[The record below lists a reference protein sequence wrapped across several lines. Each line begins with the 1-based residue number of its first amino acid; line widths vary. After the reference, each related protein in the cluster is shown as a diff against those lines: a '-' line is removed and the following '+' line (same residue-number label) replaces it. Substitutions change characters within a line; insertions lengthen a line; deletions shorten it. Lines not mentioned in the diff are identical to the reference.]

1 MKNKILLA
9 ITAILFGTLHGNAQL
24 LNNTLDNWGPK
35 TTTLV
40 GIPFVFP
47 TETHTYNDPI
57 DWSTGNQATTNSGLG
72 NGAYVTQDTVMKYE
86 GYSSARLESNSITL
100 PAVGT
105 FVIPGVLVNGSF
117 VINPTDFA
125 ASGGLDP
132 FSVPGTGS
140 RVVGPKPS
148 SLVGYFNYIPA
159 GSDSCQIIAALV
171 DASRNEVARATFAY
185 GGTTA
190 GFVRFEV
197 PFIYMS
203 CNAVDTMIIIA
214 SSSPFSSGVGSGVD
228 GSVLWVDSIA
238 VSTTPAVN
246 VPPITMD
253 DSVTTLK
260 NTPVTTTTLL
270 SNDVDCEAT
279 TLSLLSIAVPPVH
292 GTATPAGN
300 DVTYIPALNYVGAD
314 QYTYQV
320 QDGGGAR
327 STGVVFVN
335 VNNTIGIDEIKAT
348 AIQIFPNPANT
359 SFTMTVAHPALS
371 QFSMTDIAGNLVMT
385 GAAVSG
391 TNKIETSS
399 IANGLYILH
408 LLDSNNNTIGV
419 TKVTVQ
425 H

>member
-9 ITAILFGTLHGNAQL
+9 ITAILFGTFHGNAQL

-260 NTPVTTTTLL
+260 NTPVTATTLL

-359 SFTMTVAHPALS
+359 SFTMTVVHPALS
-371 QFSMTDIAGNLVMT
+371 KFSMTDIAGNLVMT

>member
-1 MKNKILLA
+1 M
-9 ITAILFGTLHGNAQL
+9 
-24 LNNTLDNWGPK
+24 
-35 TTTLV
+35 
-40 GIPFVFP
+40 
-47 TETHTYNDPI
+47 
-57 DWSTGNQATTNSGLG
+57 
-72 NGAYVTQDTVMKYE
+72 
-86 GYSSARLESNSITL
+86 
-100 PAVGT
+100 
-105 FVIPGVLVNGSF
+105 VNGNF

-125 ASGGLDP
+125 SSGGLDP

-148 SLVGYFNYIPA
+148 SLVGYFKYIPA

-171 DASRNEVARATFAY
+171 DASRTEVARASFEY

-197 PFIYMS
+197 PFNYIS

-228 GSVLWVDSIA
+228 GSVLWVDSIG
-238 VSTTPAVN
+238 VSTTPLVN
-246 VPPITMD
+246 VPPMTMD

-260 NTPVTTTTLL
+260 NTPVTTTNLL

-279 TLSLLSIAVPPVH
+279 TLSLVSISIPPVH
-292 GTATPAGN
+292 GTATPSGN
-300 DVTYIPALNYVGAD
+300 NVTYVPTLNYVGAD
-314 QYTYQV
+314 QYTYRV
-320 QDGGGAR
+320 QDGGGAT
-327 STGVVFVN
+327 SNGVVFVN
-335 VNNTIGIDEIKAT
+335 VNNTVGIDALNTT

-359 SFTMTVAHPALS
+359 NFALTVVDPRLTRYT
-371 QFSMTDIAGNLVMT
+371 MTDIAGNMVLA

-399 IANGLYILH
+399 IANGWYILN
-408 LLDSNNNTIGV
+408 LMDNNNNTIGV

>member
-1 MKNKILLA
+1 MKNRILLA
-9 ITAILFGTLHGNAQL
+9 ITAILIGTLNGNAQL

-148 SLVGYFNYIPA
+148 SLVGYFNYIPS

-171 DASRNEVARATFAY
+171 DASRNEVARATFSY

-270 SNDVDCEAT
+270 TNDVDCEAT
-279 TLSLLSIAVPPVH
+279 ALSLLSIAVPPVH

-348 AIQIFPNPANT
+348 AIQIFPNPAHT
-359 SFTMTVAHPALS
+359 SFTMTVTHPTLS
-371 QFSMTDIAGNLVMT
+371 RYSMTDIAGNVVMT
-385 GAAVSG
+385 GTAVSG
-391 TNKIETSS
+391 ANKIETST
-399 IANGLYILH
+399 IANGLYILN
-408 LLDSNNNTIGV
+408 LVDNNNNTIGV

>member
-1 MKNKILLA
+1 MKNKLLLA
-9 ITAILFGTLHGNAQL
+9 IVAIIFGTLNGNAQL
-24 LNNTLDNWGPK
+24 LNSSLDNWGPK

-140 RVVGPKPS
+140 RVVGPKPA
-148 SLVGYFNYIPA
+148 SLVGYFNYIPSGA
-159 GSDSCQIIAALV
+159 DSCQIIAALV
-171 DASRNEVARATFAY
+171 DASRNEVARATFEY

-197 PFIYMS
+197 PFNYIS

-228 GSVLWVDSIA
+228 GSVLWVDSLA

-246 VPPITMD
+246 VPPMTMD

-270 SNDVDCEAT
+270 TNDVDCEAT
-279 TLSLLSIAVPPVH
+279 TLSLVSIAVPPVH

-300 DVTYIPALNYVGAD
+300 NVTYVPALNYVGAD

-320 QDGGGAR
+320 QDGGGA
-327 STGVVFVN
+327 SATGIVFVN
-335 VNNTIGIDEIKAT
+335 VNNTIGIAEIKAT
-348 AIQIFPNPANT
+348 AIQIFPNPANV
-359 SFTMTVAHPALS
+359 SFTVTLVDPTVNH
-371 QFSMTDIAGNLVMT
+371 FTMTDIAGNVVMT
-385 GAAVSG
+385 GVAVSG
-391 TNKIETSS
+391 TNKIETST
-399 IANGLYILH
+399 IANGLYILN
-408 LLDSNNNTIGV
+408 LVDNYNNTIGV
-419 TKVTVQ
+419 TKVTV
-425 H
+425 HH